1 MSTVAR
7 KIAFHTLGC
16 KLNFSET
23 STLSRDSLKY
33 GYENVNSKE
42 FADIYVFNTCS
53 VTENANKET
62 RKLIRRSKRI
72 NPNAF
77 ITLVGCYA
85 QLKPKELANIEDV
98 NLVLGTEDKFELLN
112 HLDQIDFSNYTKLSF
127 GGPIKDVKAFKP
139 SYSSDDRTRSFL
151 KVQDGCD
158 YICTFCTIPLA
169 RGKSRNAS
177 IKKTVNLAKDISI
190 KNVKEIVLTGVNI
203 GDFGVNSHEKFIDLL
218 VALNDLND
226 LDRIRISSIEP
237 NLLSNEIIEFC
248 AKSKKIMPHFH
259 IPLQSGSSRIL
270 KLMRRKYQTSL
281 YKERIEHIKSLIPD
295 ACIGAD
301 IIIGF
306 PSETDDDFLKSYDF
320 IESLNISYLH
330 VFSYSERQNTKAIKI
345 KNKVSKTKKAERS
358 LAMRELSKE
367 LKLSFEKSFV
377 GSTREVLFEYQ
388 IDNQW
393 FGHSDNYLPVR
404 VNTEENL
411 KNSIENVNIVNSV
424 KNYLV
429 GSFLN

>member
-1 MSTVAR
+1 MATQQKKV
-7 KIAFHTLGC
+7 AFHTMGC

-23 STLSRDSLKY
+23 STIKRDFISRGFKTVSFNEY
-33 GYENVNSKE
+33 AN
-42 FADIYVFNTCS
+42 IYVLNSCS
-53 VTENANKET
+53 VTENADREA
-62 RKLIRRSKRI
+62 RKIIRQAKRL
-72 NPNAF
+72 NPNSS
-77 ITLVGCYA
+77 IIVTGCYA
-85 QLKPKELANIEDV
+85 QLKPKELAAIKEVDMIFGAKEKFNLLDHLDSIE
-98 NLVLGTEDKFELLN
+98 LN
-112 HLDQIDFSNYTKLSF
+112 HKTRLFHSEINSVSHFESSFSSN
-127 GGPIKDVKAFKP
+127 
-139 SYSSDDRTRSFL
+139 DRTRSYL

-158 YICTFCTIPLA
+158 YNCTFCTIPLA
-169 RGKSRNAS
+169 RGVSRS
-177 IKKTVNLAKDISI
+177 STVSKTLTSAKHAISSGAR
-190 KNVKEIVLTGVNI
+190 EIVLTGVNI
-203 GDFGVNSHEKFIDLL
+203 GDFGVNSQEKFIDLL
-218 VALNDLND
+218 FALNDLND

-281 YKERIEHIKSLIPD
+281 YRERIQHIKSLIPD

-301 IIIGF
+301 IIVGF
-306 PSETDDDFLKSYDF
+306 PSETDDDFQKSYDF

-358 LAMRELSKE
+358 LEMRELSKE
-367 LKLSFEKSFV
+367 LKVSFEKSFV

-393 FGHSDNYLPVR
+393 FGHTDNYLPVR
-404 VNTEENL
+404 VNTKENL
-411 KNSIENVNIVNSV
+411 KNSIESVNIVNNV

>member
-1 MSTVAR
+1 MATQQKKV
-7 KIAFHTLGC
+7 AFHTMGC

-23 STLSRDSLKY
+23 STIKRDFISRGFKTVSFNEY
-33 GYENVNSKE
+33 AN
-42 FADIYVFNTCS
+42 IYVLNSCS
-53 VTENANKET
+53 VTENADREA
-62 RKLIRRSKRI
+62 RKIIRQAKRL
-72 NPNAF
+72 NPSSS
-77 ITLVGCYA
+77 IIVTGCYA
-85 QLKPKELANIEDV
+85 QLKPEELAAIKEVDMIFGAKEKFNLLDHLDSIE
-98 NLVLGTEDKFELLN
+98 LN
-112 HLDQIDFSNYTKLSF
+112 HKTKLFHSEINSVSHFEPSF
-127 GGPIKDVKAFKP
+127 
-139 SYSSDDRTRSFL
+139 SSNDRTRSYL

-158 YICTFCTIPLA
+158 YNCTFCTIPLA
-169 RGKSRNAS
+169 RGASRS
-177 IKKTVNLAKDISI
+177 STVSKTLMSAKQAISSGAR
-190 KNVKEIVLTGVNI
+190 EIVLTGVNI

-218 VALNDLND
+218 VSLNDLND

-237 NLLSNEIIEFC
+237 NLLSNDIIEFC

-301 IIIGF
+301 IIVGF
-306 PSETDDDFLKSYDF
+306 PSETDDDFQKSYDF

-345 KNKVSKTKKAERS
+345 KNKVSKAKKAERS
-358 LAMRELSKE
+358 FTMRELSKE
-367 LKLSFEKSFV
+367 LKLSFEQSFV

-388 IDNQW
+388 VDNQW

-404 VNTEENL
+404 VNTKENL
-411 KNSIENVNIVNSV
+411 KNSIESVNIVNSV

>member
-1 MSTVAR
+1 MATQQKKV
-7 KIAFHTLGC
+7 AFHTMGC

-23 STLSRDSLKY
+23 STIKRDFISRGFKTVSFNEY
-33 GYENVNSKE
+33 AN
-42 FADIYVFNTCS
+42 IYVLNSCS
-53 VTENANKET
+53 VTENADREA
-62 RKLIRRSKRI
+62 RKIIRQAKRL
-72 NPNAF
+72 NPSSS
-77 ITLVGCYA
+77 IIVTGCYA
-85 QLKPKELANIEDV
+85 QLKPEELAAIKEVDMIFGAKEKFNLLDHLDSIE
-98 NLVLGTEDKFELLN
+98 LN
-112 HLDQIDFSNYTKLSF
+112 HKTKLFHSEINSVSHFEPSF
-127 GGPIKDVKAFKP
+127 
-139 SYSSDDRTRSFL
+139 SSNDRTRSYL

-158 YICTFCTIPLA
+158 YNCTFCTIPLA
-169 RGKSRNAS
+169 RGASRS
-177 IKKTVNLAKDISI
+177 STVSKTLMSAKQAISSGAR
-190 KNVKEIVLTGVNI
+190 EIVLTGVNI

-218 VALNDLND
+218 VSLNDLND

-301 IIIGF
+301 IIVGF
-306 PSETDDDFLKSYDF
+306 PSETDDDFQKSYDF

-345 KNKVSKTKKAERS
+345 KNKVSKAKKAERS
-358 LAMRELSKE
+358 FTMRELSKE
-367 LKLSFEKSFV
+367 LKLSFEQSFV

-388 IDNQW
+388 VDNQW

-411 KNSIENVNIVNSV
+411 KNSIESVNIVNSV

>member
-1 MSTVAR
+1 MATQQKKV
-7 KIAFHTLGC
+7 AFHTMGC

-23 STLSRDSLKY
+23 STIKRDFISRGFKTVSFNEY
-33 GYENVNSKE
+33 AN
-42 FADIYVFNTCS
+42 IYVLNSCS
-53 VTENANKET
+53 VTENADREA
-62 RKLIRRSKRI
+62 RKIIRQAKRL
-72 NPNAF
+72 NPSSS
-77 ITLVGCYA
+77 IIVTGCYA
-85 QLKPKELANIEDV
+85 QLKPEELAALKEVDMIFGAKEKFNLLDHLDSIE
-98 NLVLGTEDKFELLN
+98 LN
-112 HLDQIDFSNYTKLSF
+112 HKTKLFHSQINSITHFEPSF
-127 GGPIKDVKAFKP
+127 
-139 SYSSDDRTRSFL
+139 SSNDRTRSYL

-158 YICTFCTIPLA
+158 YNCTFCTIPLA
-169 RGKSRNAS
+169 RGASRS
-177 IKKTVNLAKDISI
+177 STVSKTLMSAKQAISSGAR
-190 KNVKEIVLTGVNI
+190 EIVLTGVNI

-218 VALNDLND
+218 IALNDLND

-301 IIIGF
+301 IIVGF
-306 PSETDDDFLKSYDF
+306 PSETDDDFQKSYDF
-320 IESLNISYLH
+320 IDSLNISYLH

-377 GSTREVLFEYQ
+377 GSTRKVLFEYQ

-404 VNTEENL
+404 VNTKENL
-411 KNSIENVNIVNSV
+411 KNSIESVNIVNSA

-429 GSFLN
+429 GNFLN

>member
-1 MSTVAR
+1 MATQQKKV
-7 KIAFHTLGC
+7 AFHTMGC

-23 STLSRDSLKY
+23 STIKRDFISRGFKTVSFNEY
-33 GYENVNSKE
+33 AN
-42 FADIYVFNTCS
+42 IYVLNSCS
-53 VTENANKET
+53 VTENADREA
-62 RKLIRRSKRI
+62 RKIIRQAKRL
-72 NPNAF
+72 NPSSS
-77 ITLVGCYA
+77 IIVTGCYA
-85 QLKPKELANIEDV
+85 QLKPEELAAVKEVDMIFGAKEKFNLLDHLDSIE
-98 NLVLGTEDKFELLN
+98 LN
-112 HLDQIDFSNYTKLSF
+112 HKTKLFHSEINSVSHFEPSF
-127 GGPIKDVKAFKP
+127 
-139 SYSSDDRTRSFL
+139 SSNDRTRSYL

-158 YICTFCTIPLA
+158 YNCTFCTIPLA
-169 RGKSRNAS
+169 RGASRS
-177 IKKTVNLAKDISI
+177 STVSKTLMSAKQAISSGAR
-190 KNVKEIVLTGVNI
+190 EIVLTGVNI

-218 VALNDLND
+218 VSLNDLND

-301 IIIGF
+301 IIVGF
-306 PSETDDDFLKSYDF
+306 PSETDVDFQKSYDF

-404 VNTEENL
+404 VNTKENL

>member
-1 MSTVAR
+1 MATQQKKV
-7 KIAFHTLGC
+7 AFHTMGC

-23 STLSRDSLKY
+23 STIKRDFISRGFKTVSFNEY
-33 GYENVNSKE
+33 AN
-42 FADIYVFNTCS
+42 IYVLNSCS
-53 VTENANKET
+53 VTENADREA
-62 RKLIRRSKRI
+62 RKIIRQAKRL
-72 NPNAF
+72 NPSSS
-77 ITLVGCYA
+77 IIVIGCYA
-85 QLKPKELANIEDV
+85 QLKPEELAAVKEVDMIFGAKEKFNLLDHLDSIE
-98 NLVLGTEDKFELLN
+98 LN
-112 HLDQIDFSNYTKLSF
+112 HKTKLFHSQINSVSHFEPSF
-127 GGPIKDVKAFKP
+127 
-139 SYSSDDRTRSFL
+139 SSNDRTRSYL

-158 YICTFCTIPLA
+158 YNCTFCTIPLA
-169 RGKSRNAS
+169 RGASRSNTVS
-177 IKKTVNLAKDISI
+177 KTLISAKQAISSGAR
-190 KNVKEIVLTGVNI
+190 EIVLTGVNI

-218 VALNDLND
+218 ISLNDLND

-281 YKERIEHIKSLIPD
+281 FKERIEHIKSLIPD

-301 IIIGF
+301 IIVGF
-306 PSETDDDFLKSYDF
+306 PSETDDDFQKSYDF

-411 KNSIENVNIVNSV
+411 KNSIKNVNIVNSV

>member
-1 MSTVAR
+1 MATQQKKVA
-7 KIAFHTLGC
+7 FYTMGC

-23 STLSRDSLKY
+23 STIKRDFISRGFKTVSFNEY
-33 GYENVNSKE
+33 AN
-42 FADIYVFNTCS
+42 IYVLNSCS
-53 VTENANKET
+53 VTENADREA
-62 RKLIRRSKRI
+62 RKIIRQAKRL
-72 NPNAF
+72 NPSSS
-77 ITLVGCYA
+77 IIVTGCYA
-85 QLKPKELANIEDV
+85 QLKPEELAAIKEVDMIFGAKEKFNLLDHLDSIE
-98 NLVLGTEDKFELLN
+98 LN
-112 HLDQIDFSNYTKLSF
+112 HKTKLFHSEINSVSHFEPSF
-127 GGPIKDVKAFKP
+127 
-139 SYSSDDRTRSFL
+139 SSNDRTRSYL

-158 YICTFCTIPLA
+158 YNCTFCTIPLA
-169 RGKSRNAS
+169 RGASRSNTVS
-177 IKKTVNLAKDISI
+177 KTLISAKQAISSGAR
-190 KNVKEIVLTGVNI
+190 EIVLTGVNI

-218 VALNDLND
+218 ISLNDLND

-281 YKERIEHIKSLIPD
+281 FKERIEHIKSLIPD

-301 IIIGF
+301 IIVGF
-306 PSETDDDFLKSYDF
+306 PSETDDDFQKSYDF

-411 KNSIENVNIVNSV
+411 KNSIKNVNIVNSV

>member
-1 MSTVAR
+1 MATQQKKV
-7 KIAFHTLGC
+7 AFHTMGC

-23 STLSRDSLKY
+23 STIKRDFISRGFKTVSFNEY
-33 GYENVNSKE
+33 AN
-42 FADIYVFNTCS
+42 IYVLNSCS
-53 VTENANKET
+53 VTENADREA
-62 RKLIRRSKRI
+62 RKIIRQAKRL
-72 NPNAF
+72 NPSSS
-77 ITLVGCYA
+77 IIVTGCYA
-85 QLKPKELANIEDV
+85 QLKPEELAAVKEVDMIFGAKEKFNLLDHLDSIE
-98 NLVLGTEDKFELLN
+98 LN
-112 HLDQIDFSNYTKLSF
+112 HKTKLFHSEINSVSHFEPSF
-127 GGPIKDVKAFKP
+127 
-139 SYSSDDRTRSFL
+139 SSNDRTRSYL

-158 YICTFCTIPLA
+158 YNCTFCTIPLA
-169 RGKSRNAS
+169 RGASRS
-177 IKKTVNLAKDISI
+177 STVSKTLMSAKQAISSGAR
-190 KNVKEIVLTGVNI
+190 EIVLTGVNI

-301 IIIGF
+301 IIVGF
-306 PSETDDDFLKSYDF
+306 PSETDVDFQKSYDF

-367 LKLSFEKSFV
+367 FKLSFEKSFV

-404 VNTEENL
+404 VNTKENL

>member
-1 MSTVAR
+1 MATQQKKV
-7 KIAFHTLGC
+7 AFHTMGC

-23 STLSRDSLKY
+23 STIKRDFISRGFKTVSFNEY
-33 GYENVNSKE
+33 AN
-42 FADIYVFNTCS
+42 IYVLNSCS
-53 VTENANKET
+53 VTENADREA
-62 RKLIRRSKRI
+62 RKIIRQAKRL
-72 NPNAF
+72 NPSSS
-77 ITLVGCYA
+77 IIVTGCYA
-85 QLKPKELANIEDV
+85 QLNPEELAAVKEVDMIFGAKEKFNLLDHLDSIE
-98 NLVLGTEDKFELLN
+98 LN
-112 HLDQIDFSNYTKLSF
+112 HKTKLFHSEINSVSHFEPSF
-127 GGPIKDVKAFKP
+127 
-139 SYSSDDRTRSFL
+139 SSNDRTRSYL

-158 YICTFCTIPLA
+158 YNCTFCTIPLA
-169 RGKSRNAS
+169 RGASRS
-177 IKKTVNLAKDISI
+177 STVSKTLMSAKQAISSGAR
-190 KNVKEIVLTGVNI
+190 EIVLTGVNI

-218 VALNDLND
+218 VSLNDLND

-301 IIIGF
+301 IIVGF
-306 PSETDDDFLKSYDF
+306 PSETDVDFQKSYDF

-345 KNKVSKTKKAERS
+345 KNKVSKAKKAERS

-404 VNTEENL
+404 VNTKENL
-411 KNSIENVNIVNSV
+411 KNSIESVNIVNSV

>member
-1 MSTVAR
+1 MGTQQKKV
-7 KIAFHTLGC
+7 AFHTMGC

-23 STLSRDSLKY
+23 STIKRDFISRGFKTVSFNEY
-33 GYENVNSKE
+33 AN
-42 FADIYVFNTCS
+42 IYVLNSCS
-53 VTENANKET
+53 VTENADREA
-62 RKLIRRSKRI
+62 RKIIRQAKRL
-72 NPNAF
+72 NPSSS
-77 ITLVGCYA
+77 IIVTGCYA
-85 QLKPKELANIEDV
+85 QLKPEELAAIKEVDMIFGAKEKFNLLDHLDSIE
-98 NLVLGTEDKFELLN
+98 LN
-112 HLDQIDFSNYTKLSF
+112 HKTKLFHSEINSVSHFEPSF
-127 GGPIKDVKAFKP
+127 
-139 SYSSDDRTRSFL
+139 SSNDRTRSYL

-158 YICTFCTIPLA
+158 YNCTFCTIPLA
-169 RGKSRNAS
+169 RGASRS
-177 IKKTVNLAKDISI
+177 STVSKTLMSAKQAISSGAR
-190 KNVKEIVLTGVNI
+190 EIVLTGVNI

-218 VALNDLND
+218 VSLNDLND

-237 NLLSNEIIEFC
+237 NLLSNDIIEFC

-281 YKERIEHIKSLIPD
+281 YKERIEYIKSLIPD
-295 ACIGAD
+295 ASIGAD
-301 IIIGF
+301 IIVGF
-306 PSETDDDFLKSYDF
+306 PSETDDDFQKSYDF

-345 KNKVSKTKKAERS
+345 KNKVSKAKKAERS
-358 LAMRELSKE
+358 FTMRELSKE
-367 LKLSFEKSFV
+367 LKLSFEQSFV

-411 KNSIENVNIVNSV
+411 KNSIESVNIVNSV

>member
-1 MSTVAR
+1 MATQQKKV
-7 KIAFHTLGC
+7 AFHTMGC

-23 STLSRDSLKY
+23 STIKRDFISRGFKTVSFNEY
-33 GYENVNSKE
+33 AN
-42 FADIYVFNTCS
+42 IYVLNSCS
-53 VTENANKET
+53 VTENADREA
-62 RKLIRRSKRI
+62 RKIIRQAKRL
-72 NPNAF
+72 NPGSS
-77 ITLVGCYA
+77 IIVTGCYA
-85 QLKPKELANIEDV
+85 QLKPEELAALNEVDMIFGAKEKFNLLDHLDSIE
-98 NLVLGTEDKFELLN
+98 LN
-112 HLDQIDFSNYTKLSF
+112 HKTKLFHSEINSVSHFEPSF
-127 GGPIKDVKAFKP
+127 
-139 SYSSDDRTRSFL
+139 SSNDRTRSYL

-158 YICTFCTIPLA
+158 YNCTFCTIPLA
-169 RGKSRNAS
+169 RGASRS
-177 IKKTVNLAKDISI
+177 STVSKTLMSAKQAISSGAR
-190 KNVKEIVLTGVNI
+190 EIVLTGVNI

-218 VALNDLND
+218 VSLNDLND

-270 KLMRRKYQTSL
+270 KLMRRKYHTSL

-306 PSETDDDFLKSYDF
+306 PSETDDDFQKSYDF

-404 VNTEENL
+404 VNSKENL
-411 KNSIENVNIVNSV
+411 KNSIESINIVNSV

>member
-1 MSTVAR
+1 MATQQKKV
-7 KIAFHTLGC
+7 AFHTMGC

-23 STLSRDSLKY
+23 STIKRDFISRGFKTVSFNEY
-33 GYENVNSKE
+33 AN
-42 FADIYVFNTCS
+42 IYVLNSCS
-53 VTENANKET
+53 VTENADREA
-62 RKLIRRSKRI
+62 RKIIRQAKRL
-72 NPNAF
+72 NPGSS
-77 ITLVGCYA
+77 IIVTGCYA
-85 QLKPKELANIEDV
+85 QLKPEELAAVKEVDMIFGAKEKFNLLDHLDSIE
-98 NLVLGTEDKFELLN
+98 LN
-112 HLDQIDFSNYTKLSF
+112 HKTKLFHSEINSVSHFEPSF
-127 GGPIKDVKAFKP
+127 
-139 SYSSDDRTRSFL
+139 SSNDRTRSYL

-158 YICTFCTIPLA
+158 YNCTFCTIPLA
-169 RGKSRNAS
+169 RGASRS
-177 IKKTVNLAKDISI
+177 STVSKTLMSAKQAISSGAR
-190 KNVKEIVLTGVNI
+190 EIVLTGVNI

-218 VALNDLND
+218 VSLNDLND

-237 NLLSNEIIEFC
+237 NLLSNDIIEFC

-306 PSETDDDFLKSYDF
+306 PSETDDDFQKSYDF

-367 LKLSFEKSFV
+367 LKISFEKSFV

-404 VNTEENL
+404 VNAEENL
-411 KNSIENVNIVNSV
+411 KNSIERVNIINSV

>member
-1 MSTVAR
+1 MATQQKKV
-7 KIAFHTLGC
+7 AFHTMGC

-23 STLSRDSLKY
+23 STIKRDFISRGFKTVSFNEY
-33 GYENVNSKE
+33 AN
-42 FADIYVFNTCS
+42 IYVLNSCS
-53 VTENANKET
+53 VTENADREA
-62 RKLIRRSKRI
+62 RKIIRQAKRL
-72 NPNAF
+72 NPSSS
-77 ITLVGCYA
+77 IIVTGCYA
-85 QLKPKELANIEDV
+85 QLKPEELAAVKEVDMIFGAKEKFNLLDHLDSIE
-98 NLVLGTEDKFELLN
+98 LN
-112 HLDQIDFSNYTKLSF
+112 HKTKLFHSEINSVSHFEPSF
-127 GGPIKDVKAFKP
+127 
-139 SYSSDDRTRSFL
+139 SSNDRTRSYL

-158 YICTFCTIPLA
+158 YNCTFCTIPLA
-169 RGKSRNAS
+169 RGASRS
-177 IKKTVNLAKDISI
+177 STVSKTLMSAKQAISSGAR
-190 KNVKEIVLTGVNI
+190 EIVLTGVNI

-218 VALNDLND
+218 VSLNDLND

-281 YKERIEHIKSLIPD
+281 YKERIEYIKSLIPD

-306 PSETDDDFLKSYDF
+306 PSETDDDFQKSYDF

-404 VNTEENL
+404 VNTKENL
-411 KNSIENVNIVNSV
+411 KNSIENVNIVDSV

>member
-1 MSTVAR
+1 MATQQKKV
-7 KIAFHTLGC
+7 AFHTMGC

-23 STLSRDSLKY
+23 STIKRDFISRGFKTVSFNEY
-33 GYENVNSKE
+33 AN
-42 FADIYVFNTCS
+42 IYVLNSCS
-53 VTENANKET
+53 VTENADREA
-62 RKLIRRSKRI
+62 RKIIRQAKRL
-72 NPNAF
+72 NPNSS
-77 ITLVGCYA
+77 IIVTGCYA
-85 QLKPKELANIEDV
+85 QLKPEELAAIKEVDMIFGAKEKFNLLDHLDSIE
-98 NLVLGTEDKFELLN
+98 LN
-112 HLDQIDFSNYTKLSF
+112 HKTRLFHSEINSVSHFEPSFSIS
-127 GGPIKDVKAFKP
+127 
-139 SYSSDDRTRSFL
+139 DRTRSYL

-158 YICTFCTIPLA
+158 YNCTFCTIPLA
-169 RGKSRNAS
+169 RGVSRS
-177 IKKTVNLAKDISI
+177 STVSKTLMSAKHAISSGAR
-190 KNVKEIVLTGVNI
+190 EIVLTGVNI

-218 VALNDLND
+218 FALNDLND

-237 NLLSNEIIEFC
+237 NLLSNDIIEFC

-270 KLMRRKYQTSL
+270 KLMSRKYQTSL

-306 PSETDDDFLKSYDF
+306 PSETDDDFQKSYDF

-411 KNSIENVNIVNSV
+411 KNSIESVNIVNSV

>member
-1 MSTVAR
+1 MATQQKKV
-7 KIAFHTLGC
+7 AFHTMGC

-23 STLSRDSLKY
+23 STIKRDFISRGFKTVSFNEY
-33 GYENVNSKE
+33 AN
-42 FADIYVFNTCS
+42 IYVLNSCS
-53 VTENANKET
+53 VTENADREA
-62 RKLIRRSKRI
+62 RKIIRQAKRL
-72 NPNAF
+72 NPSSS
-77 ITLVGCYA
+77 IIVTGCYA
-85 QLKPKELANIEDV
+85 QLKPEELAAIKEVDMIFGAKEKFNLLDHLDSIE
-98 NLVLGTEDKFELLN
+98 LN
-112 HLDQIDFSNYTKLSF
+112 HKTKLFHSEINSVSHFEPSF
-127 GGPIKDVKAFKP
+127 
-139 SYSSDDRTRSFL
+139 SSNDRTRSYL

-158 YICTFCTIPLA
+158 YNCTFCTIPLA
-169 RGKSRNAS
+169 RGASRS
-177 IKKTVNLAKDISI
+177 STVSKTLMSAKQAISSGAR
-190 KNVKEIVLTGVNI
+190 EIVLTGVNI

-218 VALNDLND
+218 VSLNDLND

-301 IIIGF
+301 IIVGF
-306 PSETDDDFLKSYDF
+306 PSETDDDFQKSYDF

-404 VNTEENL
+404 VNTKKNL

>member
-1 MSTVAR
+1 MATQQKKV
-7 KIAFHTLGC
+7 AFHTMGC

-23 STLSRDSLKY
+23 STIKRDFISRGFKTVSFNEY
-33 GYENVNSKE
+33 AN
-42 FADIYVFNTCS
+42 IYVLNSCS
-53 VTENANKET
+53 VTENADREA
-62 RKLIRRSKRI
+62 RKIIRQAKRL
-72 NPNAF
+72 NPSSS
-77 ITLVGCYA
+77 IIVTGCYA
-85 QLKPKELANIEDV
+85 QLKPEELAAVKEVDMIFGAKEKFNLLDHLDSIE
-98 NLVLGTEDKFELLN
+98 LN
-112 HLDQIDFSNYTKLSF
+112 HKTKLFHSEINSVSHFEPSF
-127 GGPIKDVKAFKP
+127 
-139 SYSSDDRTRSFL
+139 SSNDRTRSYL

-158 YICTFCTIPLA
+158 YNCTFCTIPLA
-169 RGKSRNAS
+169 RGASRS
-177 IKKTVNLAKDISI
+177 STVSKTLISAKQAISSGAR
-190 KNVKEIVLTGVNI
+190 EIVLTGVNI

-218 VALNDLND
+218 VSLNDLND

-301 IIIGF
+301 IIVGF
-306 PSETDDDFLKSYDF
+306 PSETDVDFQKSYDF

-345 KNKVSKTKKAERS
+345 KNKVSKAKKAERS
-358 LAMRELSKE
+358 FTMRELSKE
-367 LKLSFEKSFV
+367 LKLSFEQSFV

-404 VNTEENL
+404 VNTKENL

>member
-1 MSTVAR
+1 MATQQKKV
-7 KIAFHTLGC
+7 AFHTMGC

-23 STLSRDSLKY
+23 STIKRDFISRGFKTVSFNEY
-33 GYENVNSKE
+33 AN
-42 FADIYVFNTCS
+42 IYVLNSCS
-53 VTENANKET
+53 VTENADREA
-62 RKLIRRSKRI
+62 RKIIRQAKRL
-72 NPNAF
+72 NPSSS
-77 ITLVGCYA
+77 IIVTGCYA
-85 QLKPKELANIEDV
+85 QLKPEELAAVKEVDMIFGAKEKFNLLDHLDSIE
-98 NLVLGTEDKFELLN
+98 LN
-112 HLDQIDFSNYTKLSF
+112 HKTKLFHSEINSVSHFEPSF
-127 GGPIKDVKAFKP
+127 
-139 SYSSDDRTRSFL
+139 SSNDRTRSYL

-158 YICTFCTIPLA
+158 YNCTFCTIPLA
-169 RGKSRNAS
+169 RGASRS
-177 IKKTVNLAKDISI
+177 STVSKTLMSAKQAISSGAR
-190 KNVKEIVLTGVNI
+190 EIVLTGVNI

-218 VALNDLND
+218 VSLNDLND

-301 IIIGF
+301 IIVGF
-306 PSETDDDFLKSYDF
+306 PSETDDDFQKSYDF

-345 KNKVSKTKKAERS
+345 NNKISKAKKAERS

-393 FGHSDNYLPVR
+393 FGHTDNYLPVI
-404 VNTEENL
+404 VNTKENL
-411 KNSIENVNIVNSV
+411 KNSIESVNIVNSV